1 MIYLRHFF
9 LVVSCFFHPSFAVDR
24 NVEKGSIRKN
34 AVGVERTVVASL
46 NELVTEDEAF
56 WQRDLSMSMPPCE
69 CVLKVGVNAMTSNSN
84 FDGDNGTLDGVNL
97 WMNENDASI
106 IFDRYN
112 CKVEIISA
120 SNENNRTI
128 AVDAAKELIDQGVA
142 VIVGPEYS
150 RVAIPVAEM
159 ANYKKTPMIAT
170 SASNPLV
177 TMGLP
182 FAFRISF
189 VDTEQGSAL
198 ADFVTEKL
206 NKTAAI
212 AAVIYQED
220 DMYSE
225 GLARVF
231 KARWEKLNGAGSV
244 AAYVSY
250 NYTNAENLNFEEQA
264 SKIASVNDTAS
275 VLFAPIQSEEISS
288 VINAVRDAGWHGQV
302 VGGDAWSVDP
312 NLPQECGEA
321 CVGAYFTTD
330 FIASGAV
337 GYAKTFADKYFET
350 YGATP
355 NLFAALSYD
364 AMNLMEAGL
373 KQYGT
378 WTCQLAED
386 RDGLRNAMEKLR
398 NFQGVGGNI
407 TSFDANNNPKD
418 KCVTFA
424 QINDATAKVAFLDL
438 ICPVTM

>member
-1 MIYLRHFF
+1 MIYVCIFF
-9 LVVSCFFHPSFAVDR
+9 VAVSCLFNISFAVDR
-24 NVEKGSIRKN
+24 HVEKVSIRKI
-34 AVGVERTVVASL
+34 AVSIETTVVASL

-69 CVLKVGVNAMTSNSN
+69 CVLKVGVDAMTTNSN
-84 FDGDNGTLDGVNL
+84 YVGDNGTLDGVNL

-106 IFDRYN
+106 TFDGYK
-112 CKVEIISA
+112 CKVEIIAA
-120 SNENNRTI
+120 STENNRTI
-128 AVDAAKELIDQGVA
+128 AVDAARELIDQGVV

-177 TMGLP
+177 TLGLP

-189 VDTEQGSAL
+189 VDTEQGSVL
-198 ADFVTEKL
+198 ADFVTAKL
-206 NKTAAI
+206 NKTAAM
-212 AAVIYQED
+212 AAIIYQED

-231 KARWEKLNGAGSV
+231 KAEWEKLNGAGSV

-250 NYTNAENLNFEEQA
+250 NYTNVENLNFEEQA
-264 SKIASVNDTAS
+264 SKIASVNDTAT
-275 VLFAPIQSEEISS
+275 VLFAPIQTEEIPS

-312 NLPQECGEA
+312 NLPQKCGEA
-321 CVGAYFTTD
+321 CVGAYFASD

-337 GYAKTFADKYFET
+337 GYAKTFADKYFAT

-364 AMNLMEAGL
+364 AMNLMETGL

-386 RDGLRNAMEKLR
+386 RDGLRNAMGKLT

-424 QINDATAKVAFLDL
+424 QIINATAQVAFLSL
-438 ICPVTM
+438 ICPITI